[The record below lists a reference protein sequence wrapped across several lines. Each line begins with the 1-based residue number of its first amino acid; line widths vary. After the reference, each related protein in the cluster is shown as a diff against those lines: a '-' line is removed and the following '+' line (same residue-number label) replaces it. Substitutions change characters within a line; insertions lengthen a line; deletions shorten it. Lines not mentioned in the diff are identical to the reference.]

1 MSLSFVDVFFFFKQK
16 TAYEMRISDWSSDVC
31 SSDLEGFD
39 LAIRH
44 AGSVPETHVAWLLR
58 PSSTLLVAAPSYLAE
73 YGTPKAPGD
82 LSHHNCLYYLRSA
95 ASRSEEHTSELQS
108 LMRISYA
115 VFCLKKKTTKT
126 NTTSL
131 TRTILHT
138 SRL

>member
-95 ASRSEEHTSELQS
+95 ASPAWRFAPARREGERPSV
-108 LMRISYA
+108 A
-115 VFCLKKKTTKT
+115 VRGHFCAKNREALREDVDRK
-126 NTTSL
+126 SVL
-131 TRTILHT
+131 
-138 SRL
+138 

>member
-95 ASRSEEHTSELQS
+95 APPAWSFATARREGERQSVAVRGDLCPNNSE
-108 LMRISYA
+108 
-115 VFCLKKKTTKT
+115 
-126 NTTSL
+126 NT
-131 TRTILHT
+131 REIVPAGQ
-138 SRL
+138 